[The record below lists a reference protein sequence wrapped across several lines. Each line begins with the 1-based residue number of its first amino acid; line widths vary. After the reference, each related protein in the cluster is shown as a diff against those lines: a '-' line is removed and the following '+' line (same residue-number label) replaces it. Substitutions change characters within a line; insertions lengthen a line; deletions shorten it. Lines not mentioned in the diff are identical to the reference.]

1 LYQLQK
7 KIKRGGNEIYLQLAF
22 IMTLAEIITIGDELL
37 IGQVV
42 DTNSAWMAQRLNEIG
57 IKVKQV
63 TTVSDDEQH
72 IMNALN
78 EARQRADIIL
88 MTGGLG
94 PTNDDITKYTLC
106 KYFKSNLRFDEEAF
120 LNVERI
126 FKVRGR
132 DVTEVNRKQAEI
144 PEKCDVIQ
152 NPNGTAPGMW
162 FDIRNIIYVSMP
174 GVPHEMKPM
183 MENYVLPELK
193 SRFNDKKIFHRTVL
207 TQGIGESFL
216 AEKIK
221 AWESSLPSH
230 IRLAYLP
237 APGTVRLRLSA
248 EGEDEEAIMQE
259 VNAQVEKLKPMA
271 GDFIYGYD
279 EDTLEQLLGELL
291 RKNKATV
298 STAESCTGGYIAHR
312 ITTVPGSSDY
322 YIGSIVAYAN
332 SIKENFLDVP
342 HSIIEKHGAVSDEV
356 VSGMAKRVKEK
367 FKTDYSIAVSGIAG
381 PDGGTAEKPVGTV
394 WLAVASKEKIFS
406 KKLLLGTHRIRVIKE
421 TSLHAL
427 NFLRK
432 IILGIEK

>member
-1 LYQLQK
+1 
-7 KIKRGGNEIYLQLAF
+7 
-22 IMTLAEIITIGDELL
+22 MTLAEIITIGDELL

-57 IKVKQV
+57 IKVKQI
-63 TTVSDDEQH
+63 TSVSDDEQH
-72 IMNALN
+72 IINALN

-126 FKVRGR
+126 FKARGR
-132 DVTEVNRKQAEI
+132 EVTETNRKQAEV

-174 GVPHEMKPM
+174 GVPHEMMPM
-183 MENYVLPELK
+183 MENFVLPKLK
-193 SRFNDKKIFHRTVL
+193 SRFNVNRIFHRTVL

-216 AEKIK
+216 ADKIK
-221 AWESSLPSH
+221 TWESNLPSH

-237 APGTVRLRLSA
+237 SPGTVRLRLSA
-248 EGEDEEAIMQE
+248 EGEDETEIKQE
-259 VNAQVEKLKPMA
+259 VNMQVEKLQPLIS
-271 GDFIYGYD
+271 DFIYGYN
-279 EDTLEQLLGELL
+279 EDSLEELVGELL
-291 RKNKATV
+291 RKNNATL

-322 YIGSIVAYAN
+322 YIGSMIAYSN
-332 SIKENFLDVP
+332 SIKENYLDIP
-342 HSIIEKHGAVSDEV
+342 KTLIEKHGAVSEEV
-356 VSGMAKRVKEK
+356 VRAMAKSVKEK

-381 PDGGTAEKPVGTV
+381 PGGGTAEKPVGTV
-394 WLAVASKEKIFS
+394 WLAIASKEKIFS
-406 KKLLLGTHRIRVIKE
+406 KRLLLGAKRNRVIME

-427 NFLRK
+427 NYLRK
-432 IILGIEK
+432 IILAIEK